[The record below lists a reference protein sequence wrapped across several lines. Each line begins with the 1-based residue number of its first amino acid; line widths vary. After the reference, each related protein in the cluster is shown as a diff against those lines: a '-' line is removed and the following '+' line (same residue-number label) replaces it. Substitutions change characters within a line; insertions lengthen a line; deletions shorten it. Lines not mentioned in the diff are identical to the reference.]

1 MEGFKA
7 SSSCGRPFS
16 PPLILKIE
24 LPYKRE
30 HDFQDFSEPQNDAFW
45 AVILTPFCSQH
56 PAKDYS
62 SAPPPRAK
70 TYSSALTECRT
81 PPELSFGR
89 FHFDTIL
96 LSAPCQRL
104 LKCSLPPWQNLP
116 SALRECRIPPE
127 VSPSLLWQSPWD
139 HFAASEATLA
149 SPAPPFGAK
158 IPPKVTSKW
167 LSKAI
172 LTSLFN
178 DFGDASFWIQNRRY
192 LLNEKWPGRV
202 SWKNKRIRCL
212 QAT

>member
-16 PPLILKIE
+16 PPLTLKIE

-56 PAKDYS
+56 PAKDCS

-70 TYSSALTECRT
+70 TS
-81 PPELSFGR
+81 
-89 FHFDTIL
+89 
-96 LSAPCQRL
+96 
-104 LKCSLPPWQNLP
+104 P

-127 VSPSLLWQSPWD
+127 VNPSLLWQSPWD

-149 SPAPPFGAK
+149 APGAPFATK

-178 DFGDASFWIQNRRY
+178 DFGNASFLSNLCVGCEHWAY
-192 LLNEKWPGRV
+192 LSVEMQDMCLVESQDICRV
-202 SWKNKRIRCL
+202 ETQDMCCVES
-212 QAT
+212 

>member
-16 PPLILKIE
+16 PPLTLKIE

-56 PAKDYS
+56 PAKDCS
-62 SAPPPRAK
+62 SAPPPHAK
-70 TYSSALTECRT
+70 TY
-81 PPELSFGR
+81 
-89 FHFDTIL
+89 
-96 LSAPCQRL
+96 
-104 LKCSLPPWQNLP
+104 P

-149 SPAPPFGAK
+149 SPAAPFGAK

-172 LTSLFN
+172 LTSLLN

-202 SWKNKRIRCL
+202 SWENKRMPCL

>member
-7 SSSCGRPFS
+7 FPNLQSPFS
-16 PPLILKIE
+16 PPLTLKIE

-30 HDFQDFSEPQNDAFW
+30 HDFQDSSEPQNDAFG

-62 SAPPPRAK
+62 SAPPPAK
-70 TYSSALTECRT
+70 TYS
-81 PPELSFGR
+81 
-89 FHFDTIL
+89 
-96 LSAPCQRL
+96 
-104 LKCSLPPWQNLP
+104 

-127 VSPSLLWQSPWD
+127 VSPSLLWQSPWE

-149 SPAPPFGAK
+149 APAAPFAAK

-172 LTSLFN
+172 LTSLLN
-178 DFGDASFWIQNRRY
+178 AFGDA
-192 LLNEKWPGRV
+192 
-202 SWKNKRIRCL
+202 
-212 QAT
+212 